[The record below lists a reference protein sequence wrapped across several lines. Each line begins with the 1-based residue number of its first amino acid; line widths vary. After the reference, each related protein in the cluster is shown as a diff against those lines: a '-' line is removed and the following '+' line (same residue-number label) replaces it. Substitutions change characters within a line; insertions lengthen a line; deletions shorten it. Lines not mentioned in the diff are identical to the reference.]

1 VALSQASGPGGG
13 RPLSSRLSPFGRI
26 RLAKRAALR
35 RRYAWAALRILRR
48 GIRAAMLMH
57 RERQI
62 DGAFRGYSTTTEELG
77 EAYAAALKALRKKW
91 PRLDLADPRAELER
105 EW

>member
-1 VALSQASGPGGG
+1 
-13 RPLSSRLSPFGRI
+13 
-26 RLAKRAALR
+26 
-35 RRYAWAALRILRR
+35 
-48 GIRAAMLMH
+48 MLMH